1 VQHLLQG
8 LLLQVPQLPVRV
20 QHLLQG
26 LLLQVPQLP
35 VRVQHL
41 LQGLQVPGRSQREP
55 KPLLLELHLLLG
67 QSELFHHP
75 GQPERLLESADRL
88 GQPERAWAE
97 EA

>member
-1 VQHLLQG
+1 
-8 LLLQVPQLPVRV
+8 V

-55 KPLLLELHLLLG
+55 KPLLLELHFLLG

-75 GQPERLLESADRL
+75 GQPERLLERLLESADRL